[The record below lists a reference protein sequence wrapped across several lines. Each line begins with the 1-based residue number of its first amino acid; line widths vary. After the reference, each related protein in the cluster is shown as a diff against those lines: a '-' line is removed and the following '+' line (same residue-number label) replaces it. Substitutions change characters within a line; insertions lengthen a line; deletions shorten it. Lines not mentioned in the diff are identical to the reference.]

1 MKYAIKL
8 IDFLIQ
14 ALVLAT
20 VLFFLMFFST
30 EGYFY
35 WGVVGLALYGLLSSI
50 VHLAFRFPISTF
62 RIIVWCVYGVIL
74 LILGGL
80 WASGDTFSQLNA
92 LIYPGS
98 FLVTFLYLVLSISE
112 FQESKKGGKDYLD
125 F

>member
-20 VLFFLMFFST
+20 VAFFLMFFST

-35 WGVVGLALYGLLSSI
+35 WGVVALSLYGIVSSLLH
-50 VHLAFRFPISTF
+50 VALRFPISTF
-62 RIIVWCVYGVIL
+62 RIIVWCVYGVLL

-80 WASGDTFSQLNA
+80 WISGDTFSQLNA

-98 FLVTFLYLVLSISE
+98 FLVTFLYFLLSVSE